1 LCALL
6 LEYREMLVETRQ
18 AVGALFPL
26 AQSAVVGAGG
36 TLEQPK
42 VVQKPMPSIPDY
54 LKLER
59 RER

>member
-1 LCALL
+1 
-6 LEYREMLVETRQ
+6 MLVETRQ